1 MCWDQVRSESNEQKE
16 RRGKTTKLN
25 VLVWHLNT
33 ICDYIIKHNKITK
46 LWWCISKSTLNW
58 KSLWYQTATVSS
70 YFAENLRRY
79 YVVNNSREEKLIKPE
94 NLHTWSKNIIKCH
107 KQQSLSL
114 RMFCLNFWLT
124 IKDTPF
130 FSFFDSI
137 FALKQMMYFT
147 HPIMFS

>member
-1 MCWDQVRSESNEQKE
+1 MQIEKKWLNIWWDVRSLFNVKIKIEWVRSERNKEKE

-33 ICDYIIKHNKITK
+33 SCDYIIKHNKITK

-58 KSLWYQTATVSS
+58 KSLWNRTATVSC

-107 KQQSLSL
+107 NVASNNSL
-114 RMFCLNFWLT
+114 CLWGC
-124 IKDTPF
+124 
-130 FSFFDSI
+130 
-137 FALKQMMYFT
+137 FA
-147 HPIMFS
+147 